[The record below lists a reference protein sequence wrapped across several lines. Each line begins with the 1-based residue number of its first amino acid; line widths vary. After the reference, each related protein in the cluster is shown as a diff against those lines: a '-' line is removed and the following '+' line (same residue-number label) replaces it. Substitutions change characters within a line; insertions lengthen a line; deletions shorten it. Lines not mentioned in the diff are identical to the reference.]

1 MVSKSG
7 LMNFL
12 GAMIIAL
19 LPHGQVFSQD
29 LSRAGSKMK
38 VQPLIDGCTV
48 PGGLQPITSSDG
60 PNDAMFWCGTPPYC
74 LTMPVGNVER
84 CHIIPGSRNG
94 GTNGVR
100 NPQDLMCDVANVN
113 PTGPAHATPGRCPV
127 VPTLGVTVN
136 NAATVA
142 VVRGAT
148 LTLRVNTANATP
160 MSAPTT
166 YTMACTGAQA
176 ALTPFNQTNLIAYAG
191 LDHTF
196 SPTTTTAAGSTS
208 CTVTATNAAGTTTRT
223 VSFNVT
229 VQNPPSV
236 SASFNPTSPT
246 PGGPVRLTTSTSNA
260 NSLRWSCTGR
270 WTNSNTNRSTGGNIR
285 TNHTATGSAGTAKCT
300 FTATGPGGTATANA
314 NWTSV
319 AGGSG
324 GSGGSSV
331 VVPPIASNC
340 AVESRSFGVAAQG
353 TSGQCH
359 AALPR
364 GVAGQQVR
372 AVYSFGWMDGSA
384 IYRCVNGSW
393 SLVRVE
399 SCSSSGT
406 GG

>member
-1 MVSKSG
+1 MFKAILVTAALSLLSGFVSAQP
-7 LMNFL
+7 LNDP
-12 GAMIIAL
+12 AI
-19 LPHGQVFSQD
+19 HG
-29 LSRAGSKMK
+29 MK
-38 VQPLIDGCTV
+38 VLPRVEGCNV
-48 PGGLQPITSSDG
+48 AGGLQPITSSDG
-60 PNDAMFWCGTPPYC
+60 PNDAMFWCGTPPHC
-74 LTMPVGNVER
+74 LTLPVGNAER

-148 LTLRVNTANATP
+148 VTLRVNTANATP

-223 VSFNVT
+223 VSFDVT
-229 VQNPPSV
+229 VPNPPSV
-236 SASFNPTSPT
+236 SASFNPTNPT
-246 PGGPVRLTTSTSNA
+246 AGGSVRLTTSTSNA

-270 WTNSNTNRSTGGNIR
+270 WTNTNTNRSTGSNIR
-285 TNHTATGSAGTAKCT
+285 TDHTATGSAGTANCT
-300 FTATGPGGTATANA
+300 FTATGPGGTATATA
-314 NWTSV
+314 SWRST
-319 AGGSG
+319 ASG
-324 GSGGSSV
+324 GSGGGGNTIPV
-331 VVPPIASNC
+331 ASGC
-340 AVESRSFGVAAQG
+340 SA
-353 TSGQCH
+353 TSI
-359 AALPR
+359 R
-364 GVAGQQVR
+364 
-372 AVYSFGWMDGSA
+372 
-384 IYRCVNGSW
+384 VNGTGYAANY
-393 SLVRVE
+393 
-399 SCSSSGT
+399 CQFAFPATSSGT
-406 GG
+406 TVNNSSVSGVQICIRNAPRFARASCSNGRFTLVSSQCKCGDTQ

>member
-1 MVSKSG
+1 MFKAILVSAALSLLSG
-7 LMNFL
+7 FVSAQPLNDP
-12 GAMIIAL
+12 AI
-19 LPHGQVFSQD
+19 HG
-29 LSRAGSKMK
+29 MK
-38 VQPLIDGCTV
+38 VLPRVEGCNV
-48 PGGLQPITSSDG
+48 AGGLQPITSSDG

-74 LTMPVGNVER
+74 LTMPVGNAER

-148 LTLRVNTANATP
+148 VTLRVNTANATP

-176 ALTPFNQTNLIAYAG
+176 ALTPFNQTNLMAYAG

-196 SPTTTTAAGSTS
+196 SPTTTTAVGSTS
-208 CTVTATNAAGTTTRT
+208 CTVTATNAAGTATQT
-223 VSFNVT
+223 VSFAVT
-229 VQNPPSV
+229 APSPPSV
-236 SASFNPTSPT
+236 SASFNPTNPA
-246 PGGPVRLTTSTSNA
+246 PGGQVRLTTSTSNA

-285 TNHTATGSAGTAKCT
+285 TYHTATGSAGTANCT
-300 FTATGPGGTATANA
+300 FTATGPGGTATASA
-314 NWTSV
+314 SWTSTA
-319 AGGSG
+319 AGNGSG
-324 GSGGSSV
+324 SGNSGNTPIPVLTQCEPRTLTWRHHAMCEAPAPRTSS
-331 VVPPIASNC
+331 
-340 AVESRSFGVAAQG
+340 GVAIRLIQSHG
-353 TSGQCH
+353 WIDG
-359 AALPR
+359 
-364 GVAGQQVR
+364 R
-372 AVYSFGWMDGSA
+372 AVF
-384 IYRCVNGSW
+384 RCDNGIW

-399 SCSSSGT
+399 ECTSSGT
-406 GG
+406 GD

>member
-1 MVSKSG
+1 MK
-7 LMNFL
+7 
-12 GAMIIAL
+12 IL
-19 LPHGQVFSQD
+19 LRSLAITLVLTLSSQAFSQD
-29 LSRAGSKMK
+29 LSRTDSKMK
-38 VQPLIDGCTV
+38 VQPLVDGCTA
-48 PGGLQPITSSDG
+48 PGGLVPITSSAG
-60 PNDAMFWCGTPPYC
+60 PNDAPFWCGTAPYC
-74 LTMPVGNVER
+74 LTLPVGNAER

-100 NPQDLMCDVANVN
+100 NPQDLMCDVASVN

-148 LTLRVNTANATP
+148 VTLRVNTANATP

-223 VSFNVT
+223 VSFDVT
-229 VQNPPSV
+229 VPNPPSV

-246 PGGPVRLTTSTSNA
+246 PGGSVRLTTSTSNA

-285 TNHTATGSAGTAKCT
+285 TDHTATGSAGTANCT
-300 FTATGPGGTATANA
+300 FTATGPGGTATASA
-314 NWTSV
+314 RWTSTA
-319 AGGSG
+319 AGNGSG
-324 GSGGSSV
+324 SGNSGNTPIPVLTQCEPKLLTWRHHATCEATAPRTSS
-331 VVPPIASNC
+331 
-340 AVESRSFGVAAQG
+340 GVAIRLIQ
-353 TSGQCH
+353 S
-359 AALPR
+359 
-364 GVAGQQVR
+364 AGWIDGR
-372 AVYSFGWMDGSA
+372 AVF
-384 IYRCVNGSW
+384 RCDNGIW

-399 SCSSSGT
+399 ECTSSGT